1 MRSSPSLKNQERAKK
16 VTSSDPWEAELFD
29 FLLQCQVGDFVTGGQ
44 LLMRLSEPIDEPE
57 MRHYRRIG
65 KIMKRLGW
73 EKGRRRQPDFPNPV
87 DGYIKPETEAI
98 TKKEAIAISC
108 QNPSASKNGR
118 PLKNPWTSKSKI
130 RHGIVY
136 FIGGKD
142 IGPVKIG
149 FTSDDDPKRR
159 LGQLQVGSHEELE
172 VLGWVNGTI
181 ETERKIHSFLHY
193 HKVRGE
199 WFHRKAALSVLN
211 HLLPKDIMRPPSP
224 FVEQLG
230 DAAFTIEDIDKDDDL
245 EEESLAIT
253 VARHVIL
260 DLASRFESSNAERPL
275 PLRAWLTCQI
285 DRDDPVGDLANDC
298 KGDSSFPEL
307 GSLPDYLT
315 WITGVTSNDAVTK
328 TVIDAWIECQQVICK
343 LNAVP
348 MPSARKQRQAT
359 PQPVAAVLR

>member
-73 EKGRRRQPDFPNPV
+73 EKGRRRQPGFPNAV
-87 DGYIKPETEAI
+87 DGYIKPEAEAI
-98 TKKEAIAISC
+98 TKKEAIVTGR
-108 QNPSASKNGR
+108 QNTSASKHGQ
-118 PLKNPWTSKSKI
+118 PSKSPWTSKSKT

-136 FIGGKD
+136 FIGGEAM
-142 IGPVKIG
+142 GPVKIG

-172 VLGWVNGTI
+172 VLGWVDGTI
-181 ETERKIHSFLHY
+181 ETERKIHDFLRCHR
-193 HKVRGE
+193 VRGE
-199 WFHRKAALSVLN
+199 WFHRKAALYVLS
-211 HLLPKDIMRPPSP
+211 HLLPKKST
-224 FVEQLG
+224 QLAG
-230 DAAFTIEDIDKDDDL
+230 SFADQLSDAAFTIEDIDKEDEL
-245 EEESLAIT
+245 EEESLAVT

-260 DLASRFESSNAERPL
+260 DLASQLRSSNAELPL
-275 PLRAWLTCQI
+275 PLRAWLLRQI

-298 KGDSSFPEL
+298 KGDLSFPEL

-315 WITGVTSNDAVTK
+315 WIMGVTSNDAVTR
-328 TVIDAWIECQQVICK
+328 TVIDAWIECQQVISTPDAI
-343 LNAVP
+343 L
-348 MPSARKQRQAT
+348 MPSGR
-359 PQPVAAVLR
+359 